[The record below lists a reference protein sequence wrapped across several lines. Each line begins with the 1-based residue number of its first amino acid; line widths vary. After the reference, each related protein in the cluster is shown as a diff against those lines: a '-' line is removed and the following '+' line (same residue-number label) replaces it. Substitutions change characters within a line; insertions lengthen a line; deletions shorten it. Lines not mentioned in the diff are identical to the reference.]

1 MASQNPLETLPLELF
16 HRICQ
21 FLPRQSLFTLS
32 LVSAACYKG
41 TAAGRVAR
49 IRFIIRDEEKL
60 WRDISHFENVVL
72 GPDDLFRYVRRV
84 TVIDEKHSSTPGA
97 SGDEDGDLTQNIP
110 FNPSSPLQTPAQKQA
125 QNKAWLPFAQFLAR
139 LTGLTDLV
147 YSCTEQI
154 PACVLSVLRQHHRSS
169 RLHVSTFS
177 LRSLYQPVP
186 QAREGAPRIDP
197 DEYALLTSPC
207 LYSISTI
214 LESHDSEPRYSY
226 NREAF
231 REALG
236 SGLMPRLRHLHV
248 HFRRHYSLTAMA
260 NTMIRETPKARWQ
273 GFFGEQNP
281 PGSSTPRI
289 RLPLET
295 LVITG
300 SCDPEWR
307 SPFVTCLH
315 ELESYLDLSTL
326 RRYGH
331 RCNHST
337 LSVPKMIKVLRMPGH
352 TWFRSLRS
360 LVIDPIHPAEA
371 AALLRVLPP
380 LEELVWLVKI
390 RQEHLKLIFSRLG
403 PTLRKLHLRLTSDDS
418 LDSETILAMARSCP
432 RLEDLQLRVLR
443 SNGDSQ
449 EVALYRALGRM
460 TRLKKLRLVLDCDME
475 KYTLVYESLK
485 DNPPKQRAFQ
495 YFAACKVLR
504 NLAVDGALAREIWV
518 VITREMARAGPEHQI
533 PVSPLENL
541 AIEPRAS
548 CEWDTL
554 RVLPMM
560 GMWRSR
566 RLICTRSW
574 VEEVTVRTFENRYD
588 EAEDFIDPE
597 YIPRAE
603 AVWRKVWPQA
613 GKEWWKDWHSF
624 PLSVEESNI
633 EGTSAS

>member
-1 MASQNPLETLPLELF
+1 MASQSPLETLPLELF

-32 LVSAACYKG
+32 LVSAACRKG

-154 PACVLSVLRQHHRSS
+154 PACVLSVLHQHHRTS

-248 HFRRHYSLTAMA
+248 HLRVHYVLTDMARRVIHGS
-260 NTMIRETPKARWQ
+260 PKAQWQ
-273 GFFGEQNP
+273 GFFGDQNP
-281 PGSSTPRI
+281 PRSSTPRT

-300 SCDPEWR
+300 SCGPEWR
-307 SPFVTCLH
+307 LPFVTCLA

-326 RRYGH
+326 RRYEH

-337 LSVPKMIKVLRMPGH
+337 LTAPKMIKVLRMPGH

-360 LVIDPIHPAEA
+360 LTINACHPEA

-380 LEELVWLVKI
+380 LEELVWLVNI
-390 RQEHLKLIFSRLG
+390 RQEHLELIFSRLG
-403 PTLRKLHLRLTSDDS
+403 PTLRKLHLKLSRVDC
-418 LDSETILAMARSCP
+418 LDTETILAMTRSCP

-443 SNGDSQ
+443 LNGDSQ
-449 EVALYRALGRM
+449 EVALYRALGCM
-460 TRLKKLRLVLDCDME
+460 TRLKKLFLMLDCSME
-475 KYTLVYESLK
+475 KYTLVHKSLK
-485 DNPPKQRAFQ
+485 DNPLEQRAFE

-504 NLAVDGALAREIWV
+504 NLAVDESLAREIWG
-518 VITREMARAGPEHQI
+518 VITKEMARAGPVHQI
-533 PVSPLENL
+533 SASPLEKL
-541 AIEPRAS
+541 VIQPTAR
-548 CEWDTL
+548 CEWDPWGI
-554 RVLPMM
+554 LPMM
-560 GMWRSR
+560 SMWCSR
-566 RLICTRSW
+566 RLVCARSSA
-574 VEEVTVRTFENRYD
+574 EEVTVRTFENRYD

-597 YIPRAE
+597 YVPRAE
-603 AVWRKVWPQA
+603 AVWRRVWPQA

-624 PLSVEESNI
+624 PLSVEDNNI